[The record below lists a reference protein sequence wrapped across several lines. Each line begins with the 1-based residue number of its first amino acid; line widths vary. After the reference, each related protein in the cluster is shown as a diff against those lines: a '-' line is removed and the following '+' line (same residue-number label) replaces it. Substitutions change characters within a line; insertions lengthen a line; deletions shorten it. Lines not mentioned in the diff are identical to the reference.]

1 MAVPWMLWWHSS
13 LVLHP
18 QLAAH
23 KLSEAGCIQPTV
35 LNSATVLLQ
44 DTLTAAEKRVKHLEA
59 ENVAHMNK
67 LAEGWYKYKEIRAEN
82 DLLRTELQTLQTYPV
97 RSAPSAHRGFS
108 TGNLRSHQ
116 CSYVQLA
123 AHTIY
128 TRIDIGRASVLFRCS
143 ADILPPQLLSACALL
158 PTCFPGS
165 RPTHLN
171 ASDLPL
177 L

>member
-1 MAVPWMLWWHSS
+1 MSRMAVPWMLWWHSS

-23 KLSEAGCIQPTV
+23 KLSEAGCIQPAV
-35 LNSATVLLQ
+35 LNSATALLQ

-97 RSAPSAHRGFS
+97 RSAPSAQRGFS
-108 TGNLRSHQ
+108 HWRLAQPSVQPRPACGTYNSHM
-116 CSYVQLA
+116 
-123 AHTIY
+123 HWH
-128 TRIDIGRASVLFRCS
+128 R
-143 ADILPPQLLSACALL
+143 
-158 PTCFPGS
+158 
-165 RPTHLN
+165 
-171 ASDLPL
+171 
-177 L
+177 